1 MRRRTNVQT
10 YEANFLRHDTS
21 RLQKDSLHAGL
32 GSGLGS
38 GFESEVESEFGSL
51 FGSLFGSVFE
61 SAFESGFGEG
71 PDFSRPPIAE
81 IAPRFSP

>member
-10 YEANFLRHDTS
+10 YEAKFLRHDTS
-21 RLQKDSLHAGL
+21 RLQKDSLIAGL
-32 GSGLGS
+32 GSGFGS
-38 GFESEVESEFGSL
+38 GFESEVESE